1 MNGPSMR
8 GMIFDGT
15 LRNWPT
21 STGKIF
27 DGRGIGPD
35 SKLKVFPFQNDEYDS
50 KGTEKI
56 HFKSPGVYSD
66 GKTTFSNYIMNEDG
80 TSGRFNSEFTFDSVT
95 SDGHFSMYQN
105 SKPYNTPPP
114 GYSGSSGSSGS
125 PISLNYFTLDP
136 DLSISS
142 IVIGNITTYTWI
154 PPSSSSSPYS
164 SIPQV
169 SSVPPQ
175 VSSGPWDDGPW
186 DEGPSNYAVS
196 SGSSNYAGSSN
207 PIVSNIITT

>member
-1 MNGPSMR
+1 
-8 GMIFDGT
+8 MIFDGT

-21 STGKIF
+21 STGTIF
-27 DGRGIGPD
+27 DGHGIGPD
-35 SKLKVFPFQNDEYDS
+35 SKLKIFPFQNDEYDYSHDVFYDYS

-66 GKTTFSNYIMNEDG
+66 GKTTFSNYIMNDDG

-95 SDGHFSMYQN
+95 SNGHFSMYQN
-105 SKPYNTPPP
+105 STPYNTPPP
-114 GYSGSSGSSGS
+114 GS
-125 PISLNYFTLDP
+125 PTSLNYFTLDT

-142 IVIGNITTYTWI
+142 IVIGNITKYTWI

-169 SSVPPQ
+169 SSGPWDDAGPS
-175 VSSGPWDDGPW
+175 VSSGP
-186 DEGPSNYAVS
+186 
-196 SGSSNYAGSSN
+196 SNYAGSSN